1 MLIFKPVRGYYLV
14 MNFQNAIPSRII
26 EYLIA
31 TVLIILAPG
40 PSVLFTIARAI
51 AWGRIAAVATVIGN
65 AVGMFLVSVFVAL
78 GLGPILQK
86 SELLYIAIQW
96 AGGGYLIYLGY
107 AAIVASKVDAQDMQ
121 SSGGSKPSFL
131 ASVKNGFWVGVL
143 NPKSVVF
150 FAAILPQFI
159 DQNKNNVTL
168 QLLLLGSIFSL
179 IALISDGTY
188 GLLAGTIRKWLSGD
202 LKRLVFMRITGGVV
216 MVALGFFTI
225 LSSVLAK

>member
-1 MLIFKPVRGYYLV
+1 MFSSDIV
-14 MNFQNAIPSRII
+14 PSRLW

-51 AWGRIAAVATVIGN
+51 SWGRVAAIATVIGN
-65 AVGMFLVSVFVAL
+65 AIGMFLVSLLVAL
-78 GLGPILQK
+78 GIGPILQR
-86 SELLYIAIQW
+86 SDLLYNLVQW

-107 AAIVASKVDAQDMQ
+107 AAIAASKVDAADMKKTV
-121 SSGGSKPSFL
+121 GDKPSFL
-131 ASVKNGFWVGVL
+131 TSVGNGFWVGVL

-159 DQNKNNVTL
+159 DQDRNNVTA
-168 QLLLLGSIFSL
+168 QLLLLGAIFAL

-188 GLLAGTIRKWLSGD
+188 GLLAGTVRNWLAEEVF
-202 LKRLVFMRITGGVV
+202 RLILMRRIGGLV
-216 MVALGFFTI
+216 MIGLGIFTI
-225 LSSVLAK
+225 ASAVLAN